1 MWSLRVISTHFRS
14 GKKYKIADKF
24 TIWILTSGDHNQRG
38 GLPTA
43 YDRLLAS
50 RMGVKAVEALMEG
63 KHGVMTGL
71 QGKNIE
77 FIPLLDVISNKRQ
90 VNMEYYHMTKVLAR

>member
-1 MWSLRVISTHFRS
+1 
-14 GKKYKIADKF
+14 
-24 TIWILTSGDHNQRG
+24 
-38 GLPTA
+38 
-43 YDRLLAS
+43 
-50 RMGVKAVEALMEG
+50 VEALLEG

-90 VNMEYYHMTKVLAR
+90 LNMEYYHMTKVLAR